1 MGDLPPLL
9 SEAKRLTQAL
19 DIALENRI
27 SRIPDALLE
36 VERFL
41 EKQGIDASAQ
51 FDFAISIEEVLTNIV
66 SYAYKDSAR
75 HEISVSLTVEPSAV
89 ICVLIDDGVPF
100 NPLDIPPPDLDAA
113 LEDREVGGLG
123 IHFVRNMMQDVV
135 YKRRDDRNILR
146 LSRKVDP

>member
-1 MGDLPPLL
+1 M

-27 SRIPDALLE
+27 ARIPDALLE
-36 VERFL
+36 IERFL
-41 EKQGIDASAQ
+41 EKQGINASAK

-135 YKRRDDRNILR
+135 YNRHDDRNILR
-146 LSRKVDP
+146 LSRTVDL